1 MSVESLLA
9 TNVRSDAL
17 VTVAVENGDDA
28 PLPLHSVELQMR
40 QRTLCFEAEPGAEYL
55 LRYGDASPVRS
66 PVYDYARLFQAS
78 ATPVKV
84 ALGAERL
91 NPQFHEEV
99 VLRPYTERHPEIL
112 WVALLLVIGVLGTVA
127 LHNARRVGRTK

>member
-78 ATPVKV
+78 Q
-84 ALGAERL
+84 RR
-91 NPQFHEEV
+91 PQFMIGYDSLEDPGHHSYAETVDEV
-99 VLRPYTERHPEIL
+99 EQD
-112 WVALLLVIGVLGTVA
+112 
-127 LHNARRVGRTK
+127 RR